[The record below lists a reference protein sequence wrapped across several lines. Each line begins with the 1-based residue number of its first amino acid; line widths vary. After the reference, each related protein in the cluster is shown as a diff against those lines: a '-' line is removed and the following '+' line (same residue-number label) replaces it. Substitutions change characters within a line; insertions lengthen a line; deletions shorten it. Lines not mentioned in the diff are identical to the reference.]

1 MKSNLFDQEA
11 TVLQFNMRAM
21 EDREENLSFYFSL
34 NIIIIANVVLGIA
47 AIALI
52 VIIGMGMYVTL
63 QIILLL

>member
-1 MKSNLFDQEA
+1 VKSNLFDQEA

>member
-1 MKSNLFDQEA
+1 VKSNLFDQEA

-34 NIIIIANVVLGIA
+34 NIIANVVLGIA